1 MAAAPPPTALKS
13 ETSWGMAVM
22 ATRRAMRRP
31 TAPPMRKPTMMM
43 TRPSVEMPPSRRRSE
58 TKVTMTATVMPTAE
72 MRLPIRAVA
81 GLFM

>member
-22 ATRRAMRRP
+22 ATRRAMKRP
-31 TAPPMRKPTMMM
+31 TEPPMMKPTTMM
-43 TRPSVEMPPSRRRSE
+43 TRPAVERPPSRRSSE
-58 TKVTMTATVMPTAE
+58 RKVTTTATVMPTAE
-72 MRLPIRAVA
+72 MRFPVRAVA